1 MHVVELRD
9 DEPNLISVTLISC
22 DLCLWNCF
30 YRQVQEARKNHD
42 DEGAKQ
48 AIHEFD
54 ETIDK

>member
-1 MHVVELRD
+1 VIAVFSRL
-9 DEPNLISVTLISC
+9 
-22 DLCLWNCF
+22 
-30 YRQVQEARKNHD
+30 QVQEARKNHD

>member
-1 MHVVELRD
+1 MCAYSTQYHKCHIYFTIIYVCHMF
-9 DEPNLISVTLISC
+9 S
-22 DLCLWNCF
+22 
-30 YRQVQEARKNHD
+30 YHQVQEARKNHD

>member
-1 MHVVELRD
+1 MCNWSHVA
-9 DEPNLISVTLISC
+9 C
-22 DLCLWNCF
+22 
-30 YRQVQEARKNHD
+30 RQVQEARKGHN

>member
-1 MHVVELRD
+1 MIDVCHFF
-9 DEPNLISVTLISC
+9 S
-22 DLCLWNCF
+22 
-30 YRQVQEARKNHD
+30 YRQVQEARKNHN